1 MTEVE
6 LMYDLRPG
14 IDMQAYQ
21 EWAKKAIGMVLKSP
35 GIIEFRAHRNVL
47 GTPYVRSTSVWKN
60 LSDWSNFFESD
71 SWKVLETELRTKF
84 AQNIQV
90 EIWGPSPI
98 IPEPLRP

>member
-6 LMYDLRPG
+6 LMYDLRPE

-47 GTPYVRSTSVWKN
+47 GTPYVRSTSVWKK
-60 LSDWSNFFESD
+60 LADWSNFFESD
-71 SWKVLETELRTKF
+71 SWKKLETELRSKF
-84 AQNIQV
+84 AHNVQV

-98 IPEPLRP
+98 VPEPLRP